1 MSDSLLGVGVNP
13 PHQSVLYNEVLT
25 ALKPQSGKRYL
36 DGTLGAGGHAL
47 GILEASSPAGEL
59 LGLDLDPEA
68 IKIAQAQ
75 LEKFSARAQVLK
87 GSYLDAKSEIAELGW
102 SKVDGIVLDLGVS
115 SMQID
120 QSKRGF
126 SFQKEGD
133 LDMRFDPTK
142 GCTAADLV
150 NTLDEKELAD
160 IIWRYGEERYS
171 RRIATAI
178 VGNRPINR
186 TEQLAGLVRKVVGGS
201 KSRIDPAT
209 RTFQALRIA
218 VNKELS
224 TLESALPELASI
236 LDKDGRIAIISFHS
250 LEDRIVKSFFRRES
264 TDCICPPEQPIC
276 MCGHKASLRI
286 ITPHP
291 IQATEAE
298 LVSNA
303 RSRSAKLRVAQKIV

>member
-1 MSDSLLGVGVNP
+1 MSDSLLGVGVNS

-47 GILEASSPAGEL
+47 GILESSSPAGEL
-59 LGLDLDPEA
+59 LGLDIDPEA
-68 IKIAQAQ
+68 IKIAQAR
-75 LEKFSARAQVLK
+75 LEKYSTRAQVRK
-87 GSYLDAKSEIAELGW
+87 GSYFDAKSEIAELGW

-142 GCTAADLV
+142 GLTAADLV
-150 NTLDEKELAD
+150 NNLDEKELAD

-209 RTFQALRIA
+209 RTFQALRIV

-224 TLESALPELASI
+224 TLESALPELANI

-276 MCGHKASLRI
+276 TCGHKASLQV

>member
-1 MSDSLLGVGVNP
+1 MSDSLLGVGVNS

-59 LGLDLDPEA
+59 LGLDIDPEA
-68 IKIAQAQ
+68 IKIAQTR
-75 LEKFSARAQVLK
+75 LEKYSTRAQVRK
-87 GSYLDAKSEIAELGW
+87 GSYLDAKSEIVELGW

-142 GCTAADLV
+142 GLTAADLV

-218 VNKELS
+218 VNKELL
-224 TLESALPELASI
+224 TLEKALPELANI
-236 LDKDGRIAIISFHS
+236 LDKGGRIAIISFHS

-276 MCGHKASLRI
+276 TCGHKASLQV

>member
-1 MSDSLLGVGVNP
+1 M
-13 PHQSVLYNEVLT
+13 LT

-47 GILEASSPAGEL
+47 GILETSSPDGEL

-68 IKIAQAQ
+68 IEIAQSR
-75 LEKFSARAQVLK
+75 LSKYSTRVQVRK
-87 GSYLDAKSEIAELGW
+87 GSYLDAKSEIAEIGW

-120 QSKRGF
+120 QSQRGF

-142 GCTAADLV
+142 GHSATDLV
-150 NTLDEKELAD
+150 NNLDEKELAD
-160 IIWRYGEERYS
+160 IIWRFGEERYS
-171 RRIATAI
+171 RKIASTI
-178 VGNRPINR
+178 VKNRPISQ
-186 TEQLAGLVRKVVGGS
+186 TGQLAGLVRKVVGGS
-201 KSRIDPAT
+201 RSRIDPAT

-224 TLESALPELASI
+224 TLESALPELISI
-236 LDKDGRIAIISFHS
+236 LEMGGRIAVISFHS
-250 LEDRIVKSFFRRES
+250 LEDRIVKSFFRMES

-276 MCGHKASLRI
+276 TCGHKASLQT

-291 IQATEAE
+291 IQATAAE
-298 LVSNA
+298 LANNV

>member
-1 MSDSLLGVGVNP
+1 MNESVLGVGDTP

-47 GILEASSPAGEL
+47 GILDSSSPSGEL

-68 IKIAQAQ
+68 IKIAQGRLAKYSNRVQ
-75 LEKFSARAQVLK
+75 IRK

-102 SKVDGIVLDLGVS
+102 STVDGIVLDLGVS

-120 QSKRGF
+120 QSQRGF

-142 GCTAADLV
+142 GHSAADLV
-150 NTLDEKELAD
+150 NNLEEKELAD

-171 RRIATAI
+171 RKIASAI
-178 VGNRPINR
+178 VKNRPISQ
-186 TEQLAGLVRKVVGGS
+186 TGQLAGLVRKVVGGS
-201 KSRIDPAT
+201 RSRIDPAT

-224 TLESALPELASI
+224 TLENALPELISI
-236 LDKDGRIAIISFHS
+236 LEMGGRIAVISFHS
-250 LEDRIVKSFFRRES
+250 LEDRIVKSFFRMES

-276 MCGHKASLRI
+276 TCGHKASLQT
-286 ITPHP
+286 ITSHP
-291 IQATEAE
+291 IQATAAE
-298 LVSNA
+298 LASNV